1 MTNRFAAPFL
11 PAALIAVG
19 ATLAA
24 FAPAAAQA
32 QAAAEKP
39 PLFIAAEILPPAQ
52 VAGSNYKVEQRV
64 ENDGLMNHYRI
75 ASPLGNLEAHSN
87 A

>member
-39 PLFIAAEILPPAQ
+39 PL
-52 VAGSNYKVEQRV
+52 
-64 ENDGLMNHYRI
+64 
-75 ASPLGNLEAHSN
+75 
-87 A
+87 